1 MIIDLIT
8 LESPYLNST
17 MSVKKALILAAGFGT
32 RMGEIGKIRPKV
44 TWPIFEKTLLEL
56 QVLWARKLE
65 IEDIYINLHYQNEEI
80 LNLYKENPIFKNVC
94 WLYEPTILDV
104 GGAIH
109 NLARQPENDYQGKVL
124 ILNADLFLD
133 LDLGELNTY
142 SKKLET
148 HSCLLFTEKVKS
160 DSGYNGLDL
169 NSTNAVKG
177 VIKNNQFPRDVEI
190 TTYTGVSIINLS
202 LLKPVGG
209 VSSFFSSIC
218 HETQGSNTIVDKSK
232 SEYWDFGTSN
242 RYYSSMFKIL
252 SQNSKSKFY
261 QFLKS
266 VGGIDENKIGHSK
279 KNYHS
284 SYDFQINLSPWCRL
298 PSNQMNVINLGG
310 NKNLDFLKND
320 KQALI
325 YQDIVQEII

>member
-1 MIIDLIT
+1 
-8 LESPYLNST
+8 

-65 IEDIYINLHYQNEEI
+65 IEEIYINLHFQHEEI
-80 LNLYKENPIFKNVC
+80 INLYKDNPIFKNVY

-109 NLARQPENDYQGKVL
+109 NLARQPKNHYQGKVL

-133 LDLGELNTY
+133 LDLSELNLY
-142 SKKLET
+142 SKTLDT

-169 NSTNAVKG
+169 TPTNAVKG
-177 VIKNNQFPRDVEI
+177 VIKNNEFPRQVEI
-190 TTYTGVSIINLS
+190 TTYTGVSIVNLS
-202 LLKPVGG
+202 LLNPIEG
-209 VSSFFSSIC
+209 VSSFFSSVC
-218 HETQGSNTIVDKSK
+218 HPSQGSNTTIDKSK
-232 SEYWDFGTSN
+232 SEYWDFGTAH
-242 RYYSSMFKIL
+242 RYHSSMFKIL
-252 SQNSKSKFY
+252 SQNTKSKFY
-261 QFLKS
+261 QFLQS
-266 VGGIDENKIGHSK
+266 VGGIEEKKIGHA
-279 KNYHS
+279 KNSYS
-284 SYDFQINLSPWCRL
+284 SLFDFQINLSPWNII
-298 PSNQMNVINLGG
+298 PSNQVNVINLGG
-310 NKNLDFLKND
+310 NRDLNSLKND